1 MAHHENRP
9 LDSIAGSRVVA
20 LISTMSRSDYG
31 PSAEHSQLMRELLL
45 ACDRSLR
52 PRFEES

>member
-1 MAHHENRP
+1 MARHENRP